1 MDDLKAFYDKIENP
15 IDNKNKWNKLINMYS
30 SSYDFNDF

>member
-15 IDNKNKWNKLINMYS
+15 IDNKNKWNNQWRKIFQLKMNITK
-30 SSYDFNDF
+30 